1 MSPSANTDQ
10 QFITGAAS
18 KPDLHQ
24 LTLPGPLL
32 QRGFWLYVWRV
43 ETPKGDRL
51 YVGRT
56 GDSSSPHATAPYTR
70 MGQHLGFAKTQN
82 SLRRLLGE
90 VGIEPESCARYDLVS
105 FGPIFSEVGL
115 KPDQDREEQMALH
128 KPLRDQMAGL
138 EKKLRDELVAAG
150 YNVLNV
156 VHSKKQFDDAH
167 WMMVR
172 NAFSE
177 HFPELIDE

>member
-1 MSPSANTDQ
+1 MSPPFSLSQTATDD
-10 QFITGAAS
+10 TGS
-18 KPDLHQ
+18 TPSLHR
-24 LTLPGPLL
+24 LTLPGPML

-43 ETPKGDRL
+43 ETPKGERL

-82 SLRRLLGE
+82 SFRRLLGE
-90 VGIEPESCARYDLVS
+90 AGIEPESCAQYDLVS
-105 FGPIFSEVGL
+105 FGPMFPEVGL
-115 KPDQDREEQMALH
+115 KPDQDRDEQMALH
-128 KPLRDQMAGL
+128 RPLRDQMAGL
-138 EKKLRDELVAAG
+138 EKKLRDALVAAG

-167 WMMVR
+167 GMMVR
-172 NAFSE
+172 KAFSE
-177 HFPELIDE
+177 HFPDLIDE

>member
-1 MSPSANTDQ
+1 MNLTGNRNQLINVSPAVR
-10 QFITGAAS
+10 
-18 KPDLHQ
+18 PELHQ
-24 LTLPGPLL
+24 MTLPGPML

-43 ETPKGDRL
+43 ETPNRERL

-90 VGIEPESCARYDLVS
+90 AGIEPESCARYDLVS
-105 FGPIFSEVGL
+105 FGPMFPEVGL
-115 KPDQDREEQMALH
+115 KPDQDRDEQMALH

-138 EKKLRDELVAAG
+138 EKKLRDALVASG
-150 YNVLNV
+150 YDVLNV

-167 WMMVR
+167 WAMVR
-172 NAFSE
+172 NAFSI